1 MELARHIKAFIRD
14 EDGITAIEYGLLA
27 GVIGL
32 GIVSGATALRGGING
47 LFTRVVTALTT
58 AGT

>member
-27 GVIGL
+27 GIIGL
-32 GIVSGATALRGGING
+32 GIVSGATALTGGING
-47 LFTRVVTALTT
+47 LYARVVTALTT